1 MSWIKDNQF
10 IAVLGG
16 ATLVGALA
24 LIVVG
29 WNGRSRYN
37 AALESYQ
44 NSSTEASEYERLP
57 LYPTPTNRDGK
68 RKALTDYREA
78 VTNLQTTFGKF
89 SPAELTN
96 IAPQEFTNHLKAA
109 NTEVRAA
116 FEKSGATLPEG
127 SFLGF
132 ESYTDVLASANSTGI
147 LDYQLGAVRE
157 LMLAL
162 AKAAPSQVI
171 NLHRPRLAEERGEI
185 WKAEG
190 KEVARELPLEIT
202 FKGRERAA
210 REFLSAISK
219 LDNYYIVLRTIRIGN
234 EKASPPLAEDAKFD
248 APPAAASATNE
259 PFGGAD
265 FVFPTDPAVAGAAP
279 AAEAAAPA
287 PEPPPAPAA
296 DTGRVLSQVLGN
308 EEVVVFLRLD
318 IMQFLPAKELP
329 QP

>member
-16 ATLVGALA
+16 VTLVGALA
-24 LIVVG
+24 LIFVG
-29 WNGRSRYN
+29 LNGRSRYN
-37 AALESYQ
+37 AAFDSYQ
-44 NSSTEASEYERLP
+44 NSAAAASGFERLP

-68 RKALTDYREA
+68 RKALLDYREA
-78 VTNLQTTFGKF
+78 VTDLQTTFGKF

-96 IAPQEFTNHLKAA
+96 ISPQEFTNHLKAA

-116 FEKSGATLPEG
+116 FEKSGATLPDG

-132 ESYTDVLASANSTGI
+132 ESYTDVLAGEKSTGV

-162 AKAAPSQVI
+162 AKAAPTQLI
-171 NLHRPRLAEERGEI
+171 NLHRPRLAEERGEV
-185 WKAEG
+185 WKAEP

-202 FKGRERAA
+202 FKGSEKSA
-210 REFLSAISK
+210 REFLSSISK
-219 LDNYYIVLRTIRIGN
+219 LDNYYVVLRTVRIGN
-234 EKASPPLAEDAKFD
+234 EKATPPLAGDAKFD
-248 APPAAASATNE
+248 APPAPAASNE
-259 PFGGAD
+259 LFGGAG
-265 FVFPTDPAVAGAAP
+265 FVVPPDGEAAGA
-279 AAEAAAPA
+279 ESAPA
-287 PEPPPAPAA
+287 PAPVV

-318 IMQFLPAKELP
+318 ILQFLPAKELP